1 MLKDSSFMSVIKGH
15 SSSLKPSTVYL
26 TLGIINIQWGF
37 HGSVKINSLQLMRE
51 TTSGSD
57 HTESFFTAIHHF
69 LLTAWKLLEWGF
81 YRLRANY
88 LFSNDCSVVL
98 CVSF

>member
-1 MLKDSSFMSVIKGH
+1 MSVIKGH

-69 LLTAWKLLEWGF
+69 LLERGF